1 MIAFVMSIIL
11 AAPGSAMKTGGLP
24 PMLLNPD
31 TVVTETQ
38 AGLPS
43 GLGTAMD
50 NILDL
55 PGAVFGLGVVDLNSG
70 ERLTR
75 NATRRFYID
84 TPDIV
89 NAAVC
94 VARHNTGEFSLDSL
108 VGRDEQLWQVAR
120 RGQQGA
126 REATQSIAFYMGG
139 PEHISNW
146 LTSSGHTTTRFEG
159 VSLDWEGAPEVEPS
173 YTTVND
179 CLDFIELVSD
189 NLDITA
195 VRRMTLNPP
204 LSADLEAALGSSN
217 VVYGWVSGRDNTR
230 AVNLIVVKPDGA
242 RYGVT
247 VLANDLCCQSK
258 GDLGFTI
265 LWNAM

>member
-1 MIAFVMSIIL
+1 MIAFLMSIIL
-11 AAPGSAMKTGGLP
+11 SAPGAAMKTGGLP

-75 NATRRFYID
+75 NAGRRFYID

-89 NAAVC
+89 EAAFSVT
-94 VARHNTGEFSLDSL
+94 RHNSGEFRLDSL
-108 VGRDEQLWQVAR
+108 VARDMQLWMMIHE
-120 RGQQGA
+120 GQQGN
-126 REATQSIAFYMGG
+126 REKLMASVYHSDDFPPLQS
-139 PEHISNW
+139 W
-146 LTSSGHTTTRFEG
+146 LSENFPSTEFNGVTRN
-159 VSLDWEGAPEVEPS
+159 WEGAPEFSPNFI
-173 YTTVND
+173 TVND

-217 VVYGWVSGRDNTR
+217 VVYGWVSGRDKTR
-230 AVNLIVVKPDGA
+230 AINLIVVKPDGA

-265 LWNAM
+265 LWNAL

>member
-1 MIAFVMSIIL
+1 MSIIL
-11 AAPGSAMKTGGLP
+11 SAPGAAMKTGGLP

-75 NATRRFYID
+75 NAGRRFYID

-89 NAAVC
+89 EAAFSVT
-94 VARHNTGEFSLDSL
+94 RHNSGEFRLDSL
-108 VGRDEQLWQVAR
+108 VARDMQLWMMIHE
-120 RGQQGA
+120 GQQGN
-126 REATQSIAFYMGG
+126 REKLMASVYHSDDFPPLQS
-139 PEHISNW
+139 W
-146 LTSSGHTTTRFEG
+146 LSENFPSTEFDGVTRN
-159 VSLDWEGAPEVEPS
+159 WEGAPEFSPNF
-173 YTTVND
+173 TTVND

-217 VVYGWVSGRDNTR
+217 VVYGWVSGRDKTR
-230 AVNLIVVKPDGA
+230 AINLIVVKPDGA

-265 LWNAM
+265 LWNAL